1 MTDAP
6 WYKDGLCFTCTQCGN
21 CCSGPPGFVWVN
33 EDEVRQISRFLG
45 QPVEDVALD
54 HLRNVGNKVS
64 LRERANGDC
73 TFLDPQTR
81 RCTIYAARPRQC
93 RTWPFWQSN
102 LSSPEAWREVQQ
114 VCPGAGRGELH
125 SVESIEA
132 QSAVVRL

>member
-1 MTDAP
+1 
-6 WYKDGLCFTCTQCGN
+6 
-21 CCSGPPGFVWVN
+21 
-33 EDEVRQISRFLG
+33 
-45 QPVEDVALD
+45 VALD